1 MGHVCDPS
9 SALYDSG
16 ILKMSSRVN
25 TSVAKKR
32 TGVKIYSIERKQA
45 RYGFAFTV
53 PCLIFFAVF
62 SFYPIINAFITSLT
76 DRKAVGR
83 VWSFT
88 GLDNYVYL
96 FTKSNGGFSL
106 LNSLEATGIFTI
118 GCFIPMVIVSLLLAV
133 LIMQLRR
140 PGQKKFFELSYYI
153 PAVLSS
159 VVAATIWRIM
169 FQPTGL
175 INQLSNALMLTSGK
189 DYQWLTDSGMLR
201 TSTIIVYFWKYI
213 GYFTILFITGLASI
227 PPTIYE
233 AAIVDG
239 SSRWHTFWKITL
251 PLLKPTVMLVS
262 IMAMLQCLKTFS
274 TQYMFVQGGTARAPI
289 DVITM
294 NIYFTGIRN
303 GYLGRAS
310 AMSIVLFFI
319 MLIFTYLQF
328 ASQRGG
334 DDVEF

>member
-1 MGHVCDPS
+1 MKS
-9 SALYDSG
+9 
-16 ILKMSSRVN
+16 K
-25 TSVAKKR
+25 TK
-32 TGVKIYSIERKQA
+32 TYSIERKQA

-53 PCLIFFAVF
+53 PCLLFFALF

-76 DRKAVGR
+76 NREAIGR
-83 VWSFT
+83 NWKFT
-88 GLDNYVYL
+88 GFDNYVYL
-96 FTKSNGGFSL
+96 FTKSNGGFPL
-106 LNSLEATGIFTI
+106 VNSLKATGVFTL
-118 GCFIPMVIVSLLLAV
+118 GCFVPMVIIALLLSV
-133 LIMQLRR
+133 LIMQLRK
-140 PGQKKFFELSYYI
+140 PGQKKFFELSYYL

-175 INQLSNALMLTSGK
+175 INQMSNTLLFSSGK
-189 DYQWLTDSGMLR
+189 DYRWLTDNTMLQV
-201 TSTIIVYFWKYI
+201 STIIVYFWKYI

-251 PLLKPTVMLVS
+251 PLLKPTVLLVS

-274 TQYMFVQGGTARAPI
+274 TQYMFVQGGTARLPI

-294 NIYFTGIRN
+294 NIYFTGIRF
-303 GYLGRAS
+303 GKLGRAS

-328 ASQRGG
+328 STQKGG
-334 DDVEF
+334 DDVEY

>member
-1 MGHVCDPS
+1 M
-9 SALYDSG
+9 
-16 ILKMSSRVN
+16 KN
-25 TSVAKKR
+25 K
-32 TGVKIYSIERKQA
+32 VKTYSIERKQA
-45 RYGFAFTV
+45 RYGFAFTL
-53 PCLIFFAVF
+53 PCLVFFAMF
-62 SFYPIINAFITSLT
+62 SFYPIINAFVTSMT
-76 DRKAVGR
+76 NRRAVGR
-83 VWSFT
+83 TWDFT
-88 GLDNYVYL
+88 GFENYVYL
-96 FTKSNGGFSL
+96 FTKGNGGYSL
-106 LNSLEATGIFTI
+106 LNSLRATGEFTL
-118 GCFIPMVIVSLLLAV
+118 GCFIPMVVISLLLSV
-133 LIMQLRR
+133 LIMQLRK

-175 INQLSNALMLTSGK
+175 VNQLSNVFMFTSGR
-189 DYQWLTDSGMLR
+189 DYQWLTDNGMLVA
-201 TSTIIVYFWKYI
+201 STIIVYFWKYI

-239 SSRWHTFWKITL
+239 SNRWHTFWKITL

-274 TQYMFVQGGTARAPI
+274 TQFMFVKGGTVRHPI

-294 NIYFTGIRN
+294 NIYYTGIEN

-319 MLIFTYLQF
+319 MLAFTYLQF
-328 ASQRGG
+328 AAQRGG
-334 DDVEF
+334 DDFEY

>member
-1 MGHVCDPS
+1 MKS
-9 SALYDSG
+9 
-16 ILKMSSRVN
+16 K
-25 TSVAKKR
+25 TK
-32 TGVKIYSIERKQA
+32 TYSIERKQA

-53 PCLIFFAVF
+53 PCLLFFAMF
-62 SFYPIINAFITSLT
+62 SFYPIINAFMTSLT
-76 DRKAVGR
+76 NREAVGR
-83 VWSFT
+83 NWKFT
-88 GLDNYVYL
+88 GFDNYVYL
-96 FTKSNGGFSL
+96 FTKSNGGFPL
-106 LNSLEATGIFTI
+106 VNSLKATGFFTL
-118 GCFIPMVIVSLLLAV
+118 GCFIPMVVIALLLSV
-133 LIMQLRR
+133 LIMQLRK
-140 PGQKKFFELSYYI
+140 PGQKKFFELSYYL

-175 INQLSNALMLTSGK
+175 INQLSNTLLFTSGK
-189 DYQWLTDSGMLR
+189 DYRWLTDNTMLQV
-201 TSTIIVYFWKYI
+201 STIIVYFWKYI

-251 PLLKPTVMLVS
+251 PLLKPTVLLVS

-274 TQYMFVQGGTARAPI
+274 TQYMFVQGGTARLPI

-294 NIYFTGIRN
+294 NIYFTGIRF
-303 GYLGRAS
+303 GKLGRAS
-310 AMSIVLFFI
+310 AMSIILFFI

-328 ASQRGG
+328 STQKGG
-334 DDVEF
+334 DDVEY

>member
-1 MGHVCDPS
+1 MKS
-9 SALYDSG
+9 
-16 ILKMSSRVN
+16 K
-25 TSVAKKR
+25 TK
-32 TGVKIYSIERKQA
+32 TYSIERKQA

-53 PCLIFFAVF
+53 PCLLFFAMF

-76 DRKAVGR
+76 NREAVGR
-83 VWSFT
+83 NWKFT
-88 GLDNYVYL
+88 GFDNYVYL
-96 FTKSNGGFSL
+96 FTKSNGGFPL
-106 LNSLEATGIFTI
+106 VNSLKATGFFTL
-118 GCFIPMVIVSLLLAV
+118 GCFIPMVIIALLLSV
-133 LIMQLRR
+133 LIMQLRK
-140 PGQKKFFELSYYI
+140 PGQKKFFELSYYL

-175 INQLSNALMLTSGK
+175 INQLSNTLLFTSGK
-189 DYQWLTDSGMLR
+189 DYRWLTDNTMLQV
-201 TSTIIVYFWKYI
+201 STIIVYFWKYI

-251 PLLKPTVMLVS
+251 PLLKPTVLLVS

-274 TQYMFVQGGTARAPI
+274 TQYMFVQGGTARLPI

-294 NIYFTGIRN
+294 NIYFTGIRF
-303 GYLGRAS
+303 GKLGRAS
-310 AMSIVLFFI
+310 AMSIILFFI

-328 ASQRGG
+328 STQKGG
-334 DDVEF
+334 DDVEY

>member
-1 MGHVCDPS
+1 MKS
-9 SALYDSG
+9 
-16 ILKMSSRVN
+16 K
-25 TSVAKKR
+25 TK
-32 TGVKIYSIERKQA
+32 TYSIERKQA

-53 PCLIFFAVF
+53 PCLLFFAMF
-62 SFYPIINAFITSLT
+62 SFYPIINAFMTSLT
-76 DRKAVGR
+76 NREAVGR
-83 VWSFT
+83 NWKFT
-88 GLDNYVYL
+88 GFDNYAYL
-96 FTKSNGGFSL
+96 FTKSNGGFPL
-106 LNSLEATGIFTI
+106 VNSLKATGFFTL
-118 GCFIPMVIVSLLLAV
+118 GCFIPMVIIALLLSV
-133 LIMQLRR
+133 LIMQLRK
-140 PGQKKFFELSYYI
+140 PGQKKFFELSYYL

-175 INQLSNALMLTSGK
+175 INQLSNTLLFTSGK
-189 DYQWLTDSGMLR
+189 DYRWLTDNTMLQV
-201 TSTIIVYFWKYI
+201 STIIVYFWKYI

-251 PLLKPTVMLVS
+251 PLLKPTVLLVS

-274 TQYMFVQGGTARAPI
+274 TQYMFVQGGTARLPI

-294 NIYFTGIRN
+294 NIYFTGIRF
-303 GYLGRAS
+303 GKLGRAS
-310 AMSIVLFFI
+310 AMSIILFFI

-328 ASQRGG
+328 STQKGG
-334 DDVEF
+334 DDVEY